1 MDVVLGIDIGGT
13 KTSFGFVDR
22 QGALMMATSIPT
34 KADNS
39 VDKFLSRLHQEVEK
53 ARSGLSPHNLLGIGI
68 GAPNSNYYRGTIENP
83 VNLNW
88 GEIIYFVDLM
98 KNYYD
103 LPVFIT
109 NDAKTAALGE
119 MLFGNARGMQHF
131 LVITIGTGL
140 GSGIVAHGR
149 LIYGYS
155 GFAGE
160 IGHTVVDPQ
169 GRSCKCGKKGCLE
182 TYVSGP
188 GLVRTFRELLEKHQ
202 GNNPITTKNF
212 DGITAEDVS
221 RFAKEGNPVALEAFD
236 KTAGCLAIKLADAVA
251 HTSPEAIFLTGGV
264 TKAGDFLLQPIKQHI
279 EDFLFTPY
287 KDKVRLMLSG
297 LEPGT
302 SAILGAAALTWNE
315 LESRIIND

>member
-22 QGALMMATSIPT
+22 QGALILATSIPT
-34 KADNS
+34 KADDPA
-39 VDKFLSRLHQEVEK
+39 DKFLSRLHHEVEY
-53 ARSGLSPHNLLGIGI
+53 ARRNLSSHNLLGVGI
-68 GAPNSNYYRGTIENP
+68 GAPNANYYRGTIENP

-98 KNYYD
+98 KHYYD

-119 MLFGNARGMQHF
+119 MLFGNARGKKHF

-160 IGHTVVDPQ
+160 IGHTVVEPE
-169 GRSCKCGKKGCLE
+169 GRPCKCGKKGCLE
-182 TYVSGP
+182 TYVSAP
-188 GLVRTFRELLEKHQ
+188 GLVRTFLELLEKHRVDSPMRTKKF
-202 GNNPITTKNF
+202 NN
-212 DGITAEDVS
+212 ITAEDVS
-221 RFAKEGNPVALEAFD
+221 RLAKEGDPIALEAFD
-236 KTAGCLAIKLADAVA
+236 KTAGYLAIKLADAIA

-264 TKAGDFLLQPIKQHI
+264 TKAGDLLLQPTKRYM

-287 KDKVRLMLSG
+287 KGKVKLMLSG

-315 LESRIIND
+315 LEP